1 MSKRNKTFIN
11 DDFSYNPTNSIQSY
25 YQICLYKDEH
35 KDMYGIRKIKF
46 NEKIE
51 ILDVKVKYYPKKII
65 DKFINRNKMTKEN
78 KVKLYPY
85 NDIKMVPYPTMS
97 EMLSSYSGLL
107 NGGGN
112 ISGFSKPDF

>member
-1 MSKRNKTFIN
+1 MNQKNKRIFIN
-11 DDFSYNPTNSIQSY
+11 
-25 YQICLYKDEH
+25 
-35 KDMYGIRKIKF
+35 
-46 NEKIE
+46 
-51 ILDVKVKYYPKKII
+51 KYYPKKII
-65 DKFINRNKMTKEN
+65 DKFINKNKMTKEN

-112 ISGFSKPDF
+112 ISGFSKPDI